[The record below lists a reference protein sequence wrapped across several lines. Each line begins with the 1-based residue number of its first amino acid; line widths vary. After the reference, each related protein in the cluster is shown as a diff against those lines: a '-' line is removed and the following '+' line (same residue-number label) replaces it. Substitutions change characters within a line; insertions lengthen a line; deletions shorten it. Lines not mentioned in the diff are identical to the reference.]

1 MEFCKMFRICWIS
14 HNTEL
19 DKLFN
24 AWLNRFTPIKLG
36 RECALL
42 SASCSFMS
50 YKENP
55 WWHINIYIMMFPSQ
69 FVVNE
74 VWYHSL
80 LNQRFAFIP
89 NDAISTVSC
98 QKSPTRHAYAWQIG
112 PFCFAGYPRYI
123 PPIQCTHS
131 CTKSVAINSQLT
143 TLPSQFEFVW

>member
-14 HNTEL
+14 HNTQL

-24 AWLNRFTPIKLG
+24 AWLDRFTPIKLG

-98 QKSPTRHAYAWQIG
+98 QKKPYPPCLRMADRALLFRRIPSIYTSRTMHTFLHQI
-112 PFCFAGYPRYI
+112 CR
-123 PPIQCTHS
+123 
-131 CTKSVAINSQLT
+131 N
-143 TLPSQFEFVW
+143 QFTANNAP